1 MPMCP
6 LDQGPEMLWA
16 DPLRLEARHTSFR
29 PIVDLGVDLLGRHLS
44 IPTGTGTSEV
54 WARVPDPRADL
65 FTPIDPP
72 AHLEHRLWK
81 IGRASCRERVKSA
94 GRARRC
100 KRNVSMVLENQ

>member
-29 PIVDLGVDLLGRHLS
+29 PIDDLGVDLLGRHLS
-44 IPTGTGTSEV
+44 IPTGTGAPEE
-54 WARVPDPRADL
+54 WARGPDPRADR

-72 AHLEHRLWK
+72 AHHEHRLL
-81 IGRASCRERVKSA
+81 I
-94 GRARRC
+94 
-100 KRNVSMVLENQ
+100 VLRSGEGQRHTIDQVDDGVD